1 MSIRKKIY
9 ILEDEIDVANLVKI
23 NLEKEKYEVKIFTT
37 ASDFLSYIS
46 KEKPD
51 LAILDLMLPDFDGLE
66 VCKFLKKD
74 KELTKIPVIMLTA
87 KSEELDKIL
96 GLELGADDYI
106 TKPFSVNELKAR
118 IKAVLR
124 RYESSNNINKDETR
138 IIKDYEID
146 FNKFE
151 VKYQGKKIPL
161 TTVEFKIIDLLTQ
174 KIGWVYSREQ
184 IIEYLWGHEKYP
196 TERTIDVHINNL
208 RKKIG
213 PLGEK
218 IINVR
223 GIGYKIEE

>member
-1 MSIRKKIY
+1 MSIKKRIY

-23 NLEKEKYEVKIFTT
+23 NLERDKYTVKIFTNG
-37 ASDFLSYIS
+37 SDFLTEVS
-46 KEKPD
+46 KQKPD
-51 LAILDLMLPDFDGLE
+51 LAILDLMLPDIDGIE

-74 KELTKIPVIMLTA
+74 GELSKIPVIMLTA
-87 KSEELDKIL
+87 KSEEIDKII
-96 GLELGADDYI
+96 GLEIGADDYI

-124 RYESSNNINKDETR
+124 RYSSSDKPKEGLRQVD
-138 IIKDYEID
+138 DYVID

-151 VKYQGKKIPL
+151 VTYKGQKIQL
-161 TTVEFKIIDLLTQ
+161 TTVEFKIIDLLSQ
-174 KIGWVYSREQ
+174 KRGWVYSREQ
-184 IIEYLWGHEKYP
+184 IIDYLWGHEKYP

-208 RKKIG
+208 RKKLG

-223 GIGYKIEE
+223 GIGYKLEE